1 MSITPHTAA
10 QLRLPVTAPSLPQS
24 GDTVTG
30 TAGVEPLL
38 PAFRDGDSLFASST
52 AHLHARGVR
61 HALRKS
67 VNAGLIEAARQVLA
81 DVGGERRFLPLIGAV
96 PFSPEDAAC
105 LWIPEQIVLAPGRSL
120 SPSPID
126 GRRGVA
132 VALAPKMQ
140 PVPEPEHYRRNVT
153 DALKWITDGTLEKV
167 VMSRS
172 LRIASEVSIP
182 ALLGALRARNQSGY
196 TFAMD
201 LACTGTQGRSLIG
214 SSPEL
219 LLSKRGG
226 RIVSN
231 PLAGSIARAADPLED
246 QHRAQALLVSAKD
259 RHEHAYVVDAVARAL
274 RPWCSALDIPAT
286 PSLLATPTMWHLS
299 TEICGQLHD
308 ANASALAIALTLHP
322 TPAVCGH
329 PCAEARALIERIE
342 GFPRG
347 LFTGLV
353 GWCDAQGDG
362 EWAVSIRCA
371 EISRDGATLY
381 AGAGIVA
388 GSDPDAELAETTAK
402 MATMLQAIGL
412 APALEGA

>member
-1 MSITPHTAA
+1 MSMTPHTAA
-10 QLRLPVTAPSLPQS
+10 QPRLPVAVPSLPQC
-24 GDTVTG
+24 GDVFPAD
-30 TAGVEPLL
+30 AGAEPLL
-38 PAFRDGDSLFASST
+38 PAFRDGDSLFASPG

-61 HALRKS
+61 HALGRS
-67 VNAGLIEAARQVLA
+67 VSEGLIEAARQALA
-81 DVGGERRFLPLIGAV
+81 DTGDERRFLPLIGAV

-105 LWIPEQIVLAPGRSL
+105 LWIPEQIVLAPGRSP
-120 SPSPID
+120 SPSPVD
-126 GRRGVA
+126 GRRGIA
-132 VALAPKMQ
+132 VALAPRMQ
-140 PVPEPEHYRRNVT
+140 PVPEPQHYRRNVA
-153 DALKWITDGTLEKV
+153 DALARIADGTLEKV

-182 ALLGALRARNQSGY
+182 ALLGALRSRNPNGY

-201 LACTGTQGRSLIG
+201 LACAGTRGRSLVG

-231 PLAGSIARAADPLED
+231 PLAGSIPRSADPLED
-246 QHRAQALLVSAKD
+246 QHRADALRVSAKD
-259 RHEHAYVVDAVARAL
+259 RHEHAYVVDAVARTL
-274 RPWCSALDIPAT
+274 GPWCSEIDVPAA

-299 TEICGQLHD
+299 TRIGGRLHD
-308 ANASALAIALTLHP
+308 PNASALEIALALHP

-342 GFPRG
+342 GFQRG

-371 EISRDGATLY
+371 EVDRDGAILY

-412 APALEGA
+412 APTLEGA

>member
-1 MSITPHTAA
+1 MSMTPHTAA
-10 QLRLPVTAPSLPQS
+10 QQRLPVAVPSLPPS
-24 GDTVTG
+24 GDALAAA
-30 TAGVEPLL
+30 AGAEPLL
-38 PAFRDGDSLFASST
+38 PAFRDGDSLFVSSG

-61 HALRKS
+61 HALRQS
-67 VNAGLIEAARQVLA
+67 VSQGLIEAARQALT
-81 DVGGERRFLPLIGAV
+81 DTGGERRFLPLIGAV
-96 PFSPEDAAC
+96 PFSHDDAAC
-105 LWIPEQIVLAPGRSL
+105 LWIPEQIVLAPGRS
-120 SPSPID
+120 PSPPPID
-126 GRRGVA
+126 SRRGIA
-132 VALAPKMQ
+132 VALAPRMQ
-140 PVPEPEHYRRNVT
+140 SVPEPQHYRRNVA
-153 DALKWITDGTLEKV
+153 DALVRIADGTLEKV

-172 LRIASEVSIP
+172 LRISSEVSIP
-182 ALLGALRARNQSGY
+182 ALLGALRSRNPNGY

-201 LACTGTQGRSLIG
+201 LACAGTQGRSLIG

-231 PLAGSIARAADPLED
+231 PLAGSIPRAADPLED

-259 RHEHAYVVDAVARAL
+259 SHEHAYVVDAVVRTL
-274 RPWCSALDIPAT
+274 RPWCSELDVPAA

-299 TEICGQLHD
+299 TEIGGRLHD
-308 ANASALAIALTLHP
+308 ANASALEIALALHP

-371 EISRDGATLY
+371 EVGRDGATLY

-412 APALEGA
+412 APTLEGA